1 MKEKAVIQQ
10 RVANMKTAISYYME
24 KQRAALAIIS

>member
-10 RVANMKTAISYYME
+10 RVANMKTAVSSYIE
-24 KQRAALAIIS
+24 KQRAALAE